1 MNKGFPVGY
10 VIPLDFPDDYDAKS
24 RSFAFGKSGS
34 RSVRSLLI
42 DGQQRLTAL
51 LSAMDGIVIKDKDYR
66 NRRISISFNPI
77 AKADDWK
84 QIGQFEDWTSATEKD
99 PEWVSDITEVYKLA
113 VENPTTGAFMFSQA
127 LL

>member
-10 VIPLDFPDDYDAKS
+10 VIPLDFPDDYDAKY
-24 RSFAFGKSGS
+24 RSFAFDQSGS

-84 QIGQFEDWTSATEKD
+84 QIGQSEEWTSATEKD

-113 VENPTTGAFMFSQA
+113 AENPTTGTFMFCQA